1 MGVAVSMR
9 AVVCFG
15 LFVLAVALIAD
26 DASAISFDDLISR
39 AEEAQHPHPKKE
51 VKRADP
57 EMEEWSTSHLLGL
70 DEPPPQHMFDEFLHS
85 KKPAKKVHHKHGA
98 KKHHTKKSHKKA
110 HKHVAHKKASRHSH
124 LKASK
129 PERVKREVHTPSEFA
144 SSLLSSI
151 PSAKHNHEMTETDG
165 DMTLKMDNKHGHVV
179 QMVTTHIA
187 DTALVASKSH
197 AKKSHKKS
205 HKKKLHKKKSHKKKS
220 HKKKSHKKKSH
231 SSLLD
236 FVKHGKH
243 ADADEVVPEMDSDQ
257 ELLAPHLPSLP
268 HRKEHH
274 KKAHSMHSL
283 SGMASQLLAK
293 SEEADK
299 AKKAEVAKKKAEQ
312 KKEEQKQEEIK
323 KRQQK
328 ALGGKQVLEL
338 DLSGDTASEE
348 EDDDAYDEESLENFM
363 DDDMDML
370 IQLKATDADE
380 W

>member
-1 MGVAVSMR
+1 MGAVSMR

-70 DEPPPQHMFDEFLHS
+70 DEPPPQHMFDEFLHP
-85 KKPAKKVHHKHGA
+85 KKPAKKVHHKHVA

-110 HKHVAHKKASRHSH
+110 HKHVVLKKASRHSH

-151 PSAKHNHEMTETDG
+151 PSAKRGMTETDG

-197 AKKSHKKS
+197 E
-205 HKKKLHKKKSHKKKS
+205 KKSHKKKS

-243 ADADEVVPEMDSDQ
+243 ADADEVVPEMASDQ
-257 ELLAPHLPSLP
+257 ELLAPPLPSLP

-274 KKAHSMHSL
+274 K
-283 SGMASQLLAK
+283 
-293 SEEADK
+293 
-299 AKKAEVAKKKAEQ
+299 
-312 KKEEQKQEEIK
+312 
-323 KRQQK
+323 
-328 ALGGKQVLEL
+328 
-338 DLSGDTASEE
+338 
-348 EDDDAYDEESLENFM
+348 
-363 DDDMDML
+363 
-370 IQLKATDADE
+370 
-380 W
+380 

>member
-1 MGVAVSMR
+1 MG
-9 AVVCFG
+9 
-15 LFVLAVALIAD
+15 
-26 DASAISFDDLISR
+26 
-39 AEEAQHPHPKKE
+39 HPHPKKE

-70 DEPPPQHMFDEFLHS
+70 DEPPPQHMFDEFLHP
-85 KKPAKKVHHKHGA
+85 KKPAKKVHHKHVA

-151 PSAKHNHEMTETDG
+151 PSAKRGMTETDG
-165 DMTLKMDNKHGHVV
+165 DMTLKMDDKHGHVV

-197 AKKSHKKS
+197 A
-205 HKKKLHKKKSHKKKS
+205 KKSHKKKS

-268 HRKEHH
+268 HRKEHP

-299 AKKAEVAKKKAEQ
+299 AKKAEAVKKKAEQ
-312 KKEEQKQEEIK
+312 KKEEEKQEEIK

-338 DLSGDTASEE
+338 DLSGDTVSEE
-348 EDDDAYDEESLENFM
+348 EDDDAYDEDSLEDFM

>member
-70 DEPPPQHMFDEFLHS
+70 DEPPPQHMFDEFLHP
-85 KKPAKKVHHKHGA
+85 KKPAKKVHHKHVA

-165 DMTLKMDNKHGHVV
+165 DMTLKIDNKHGHVV

-205 HKKKLHKKKSHKKKS
+205 RKKKF
-220 HKKKSHKKKSH
+220 H

-299 AKKAEVAKKKAEQ
+299 AKKAEVAKK
-312 KKEEQKQEEIK
+312 
-323 KRQQK
+323 R
-328 ALGGKQVLEL
+328 
-338 DLSGDTASEE
+338 SR
-348 EDDDAYDEESLENFM
+348 
-363 DDDMDML
+363 
-370 IQLKATDADE
+370 
-380 W
+380 

>member
-1 MGVAVSMR
+1 
-9 AVVCFG
+9 
-15 LFVLAVALIAD
+15 
-26 DASAISFDDLISR
+26 
-39 AEEAQHPHPKKE
+39 
-51 VKRADP
+51 
-57 EMEEWSTSHLLGL
+57 
-70 DEPPPQHMFDEFLHS
+70 MFDEFLHP
-85 KKPAKKVHHKHGA
+85 KKPARKVHHKHVA

-110 HKHVAHKKASRHSH
+110 HKHVAHKKASHHSHH

-129 PERVKREVHTPSEFA
+129 PQRVEKEVHTPSEFA

-151 PSAKHNHEMTETDG
+151 PAAKHNHDMTETDG
-165 DMTLKMDNKHGHVV
+165 EMTLKMDNKHGHVV

-197 AKKSHKKS
+197 AKKSHKKV
-205 HKKKLHKKKSHKKKS
+205 HKKSHKKKS
-220 HKKKSHKKKSH
+220 HKKKSHKKVHKKKSH

-236 FVKHGKH
+236 SVKH
-243 ADADEVVPEMDSDQ
+243 ADADAVVPEMSSDQ

-283 SGMASQLLAK
+283 SGMASQMLAE

-299 AKKAEVAKKKAEQ
+299 AKKAEAAKKKAEQ

-338 DLSGDTASEE
+338 DLSGDTASSGDTE
-348 EDDDAYDEESLENFM
+348 EDDDAYDTDSLENFM

-370 IQLKATDADE
+370 IQLKATDVDE